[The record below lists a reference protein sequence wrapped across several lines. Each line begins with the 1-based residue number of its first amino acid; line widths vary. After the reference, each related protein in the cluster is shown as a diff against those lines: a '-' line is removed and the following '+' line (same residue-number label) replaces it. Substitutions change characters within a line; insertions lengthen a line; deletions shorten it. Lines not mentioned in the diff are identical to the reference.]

1 MFKVENQGVYFRS
14 INHMDG
20 GEIPT
25 AEGRPI
31 KYDGCYKLEADVID
45 PDTRKPTAIIFRIKE
60 DEQGK
65 NLATDLSIT
74 EFGTK
79 LLLNFDIVL
88 NRTNQAKLW
97 VTDCVI
103 DR

>member
-1 MFKVENQGVYFRS
+1 
-14 INHMDG
+14 MDG

-31 KYDGCYKLEADVID
+31 KYDGCYKLEADVVD
-45 PDTRKPTAIIFRIKE
+45 PETRKPTAVIFRIKE
-60 DEQGK
+60 DEKGK
-65 NLATDLSIT
+65 NLATDLSMT

-97 VTDCVI
+97 ITDCVI

>member
-1 MFKVENQGVYFRS
+1 MFKVENCSVYFRAIS
-14 INHMDG
+14 HMES

-31 KYDGCYKLEADVID
+31 KYDGCYKLEADVVD
-45 PDTRKPTAIIFRIKE
+45 PETRKPSTIIFRIKE
-60 DEQGK
+60 DEKGK
-65 NLATDLSIT
+65 GLASDLSIT
-74 EFGTK
+74 EYGTR

-88 NRTNQAKLW
+88 NKTNQAKLW
-97 VTDCVI
+97 VTDCLI

>member
-1 MFKVENQGVYFRS
+1 MFKVEDCSVFFRNIS
-14 INHMDG
+14 HMEA

-31 KYDGCYKLEADVID
+31 KYDGCYKLEADIID
-45 PDTRKPTAIIFRIKE
+45 KDTRKPTTVIFRIKE
-60 DEQGK
+60 DEKGR
-65 NLATDLSIT
+65 NLATDLSMT

-79 LLLNFDIVL
+79 LLLSFTIVL
-88 NRTNQAKLW
+88 NKTNQAKLW
-97 VTDCVI
+97 VDDCII